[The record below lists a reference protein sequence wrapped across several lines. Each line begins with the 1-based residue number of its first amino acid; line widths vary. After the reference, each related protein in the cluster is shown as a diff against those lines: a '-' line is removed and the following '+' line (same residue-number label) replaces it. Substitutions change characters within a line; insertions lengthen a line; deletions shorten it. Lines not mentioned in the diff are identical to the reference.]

1 MNNYKSIR
9 ESQVE
14 EYISLVEQ
22 GINLIYLVS
31 DSISTSKV
39 IPFAEK
45 FPERLV
51 NVGIAEQNLIG
62 IATGLSNGGFI
73 PVTGNATPF
82 LISRSNEQLKVDAS
96 YSNTNI
102 KVNGLHAGFSYGTDG
117 VTHHEVNDISTV
129 RGFPSFD
136 IFAPIGPDDCRLI
149 TRHSVLERKGPTYIS
164 LNTGKYPSICPTVH
178 KFIPGEPLQF
188 ENGNDF
194 TIIALGTAIHD
205 VLEAYEKI
213 RFKGIG
219 SADIF
224 AINSIRPFHPELL
237 VDSLK
242 KTGRV
247 ITVEQHSTHGGI
259 GSKVSELIA
268 DEG

>member
-82 LISRSNEQLKVDAS
+82 
-96 YSNTNI
+96 
-102 KVNGLHAGFSYGTDG
+102 
-117 VTHHEVNDISTV
+117 
-129 RGFPSFD
+129 
-136 IFAPIGPDDCRLI
+136 
-149 TRHSVLERKGPTYIS
+149 
-164 LNTGKYPSICPTVH
+164 
-178 KFIPGEPLQF
+178 
-188 ENGNDF
+188 
-194 TIIALGTAIHD
+194 
-205 VLEAYEKI
+205 
-213 RFKGIG
+213 
-219 SADIF
+219 
-224 AINSIRPFHPELL
+224 
-237 VDSLK
+237 
-242 KTGRV
+242 
-247 ITVEQHSTHGGI
+247 
-259 GSKVSELIA
+259 
-268 DEG
+268 